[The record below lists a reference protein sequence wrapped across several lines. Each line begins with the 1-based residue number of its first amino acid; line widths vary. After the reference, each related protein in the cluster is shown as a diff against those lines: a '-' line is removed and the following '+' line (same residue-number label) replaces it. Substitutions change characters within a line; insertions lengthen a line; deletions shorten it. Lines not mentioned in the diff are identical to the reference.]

1 MSDRSNRP
9 GGRATNALRPVS
21 FKEGVQRYAE
31 GSALIQAGNTHVLTA
46 ASVESRVPSFL
57 LDTGKG
63 WITAEYS
70 MLPRATHTRNRRESS
85 KGRPGGRTLEIQRL
99 IGRSLRAAV
108 DLGRLGEKSITVD
121 CDVLQADGGTRTA
134 SVTGGYVALVQ
145 ALAKSFLQ
153 GDIKEWPVV
162 RQVAAVS
169 VGLVDGEPRLDLEYV
184 EDSAAEVDMNVVATA
199 GGEIIEIQGTGEQ
212 RSFTRKELDALLDLA
227 FHGIEGLVQEQNR
240 ALASVMADV
249 DDLRKNGRRRAQPK
263 DESTLWGPPTP

>member
-1 MSDRSNRP
+1 MTESNRP
-9 GGRATNALRPVS
+9 GGRAADALRPIR
-21 FKEGVQRYAE
+21 FEAGVQRYAE
-31 GSALIQAGNTHVLTA
+31 GSTLIHAGHTHVITA

-57 LDTGKG
+57 MDTGKG
-63 WITAEYS
+63 WVTGEYS

-85 KGRPGGRTLEIQRL
+85 KGKPGGRTLEIQRL

-108 DLGRLGEKSITVD
+108 DLEKLGEMSITVD

-134 SVTGGYVALVQ
+134 SITGGYVALVQ
-145 ALAKSFLQ
+145 ALAQSFLR
-153 GDIKEWPVV
+153 GDMKEWPVI

-199 GGEIIEIQGTGEQ
+199 SGEIIEIQGTGEE

-227 FHGIEGLVQEQNR
+227 FKGIDELCAHQNE

-249 DDLRKNGRRRAQPK
+249 NDLRENGRRRVAPK
-263 DESTLWGPPTP
+263 DESQLWGPPSS